1 MAGQESRLVKAGS
14 HGECAEGA
22 NIMKNEIKRSTVR
35 TSAARLCVLATVVV
49 AAAAVSMVVLTP
61 AADADNKTGNSL
73 IAANDLLWATDLNT
87 GLAQAKGKKYVLADI
102 YTDWC
107 GWCKRLDRDTF
118 ANPQMMAYLN
128 TKFVCVKVNAEH
140 PNGQPVATK
149 YKVKGFPCALVFD
162 PAGKIIGKL
171 SGYFKPDDYRQ
182 ALEDLIKHPPSD
194 PLAEE

>member
-1 MAGQESRLVKAGS
+1 
-14 HGECAEGA
+14 
-22 NIMKNEIKRSTVR
+22 MKNEIKRSPVR
-35 TSAARLCVLATVVV
+35 TRAARLFVLATVAV
-49 AAAAVSMVVLTP
+49 AAVAAVVLTP
-61 AADADNKTGNSL
+61 VAQ
-73 IAANDLLWATDLNT
+73 AANDLQWATDLNT

-118 ANPQMMAYLN
+118 ADPQMMAYLN

-140 PNGQPVATK
+140 ANGQPVASK
-149 YKVKGFPCALVFD
+149 YRVKGFPCALVFD
-162 PAGKIIGKL
+162 PSGKIIGKL
-171 SGYFKPDDYRQ
+171 SGYFKPGDYKQ